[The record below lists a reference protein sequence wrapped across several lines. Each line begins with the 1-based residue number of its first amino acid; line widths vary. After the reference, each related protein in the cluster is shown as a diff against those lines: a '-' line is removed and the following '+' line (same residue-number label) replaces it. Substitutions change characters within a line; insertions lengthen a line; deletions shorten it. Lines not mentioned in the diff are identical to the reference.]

1 MWWCEYV
8 YYVMRGV
15 LCSGHITIDISSPSL
30 TLAKV
35 ISGAK
40 CLVPVSQCS
49 AKMTRQNR
57 GSTEYVEMFSIIT
70 PNTPEASSPTK
81 EHGPIM
87 LEPISPCVFRETVSC
102 GLGSIAVEDITVATS
117 TLPEAEPYSPPISSC
132 DTSSRSHG
140 RSHDMSSTSH
150 DTAIGSHGL
159 AVGSRDAAAELDYAD
174 RKGEPQ
180 C

>member
-1 MWWCEYV
+1 
-8 YYVMRGV
+8 MRGV

-35 ISGAK
+35 ISGVK
-40 CLVPVSQCS
+40 CLVPVSQCTP
-49 AKMTRQNR
+49 KMTRQNR

-132 DTSSRSHG
+132 DTSSRSHDTASRSNG
-140 RSHDMSSTSH
+140 RSHDTSSTSH

-159 AVGSRDAAAELDYAD
+159 AVGSHDASAELDYAD
-174 RKGEPQ
+174 IKGEPQ